1 MAAKDMY
8 IDQIMDE
15 ALGKQKPSLDVDALM
30 DEQEQVDSMVSQ
42 YDTGYRPSSNEQFA
56 AGAKQFA
63 LDSAD
68 LAVAMLGGSGIA
80 EAVGAGVENPVSAL
94 TTGEEVKPIPSLAED
109 VKEGRTLDTTLKTIG
124 VAGDALQLGG
134 AYLAA
139 TGAGAIPGG
148 IMFGA
153 GTSLK
158 FGAKAVSKYGDQI
171 QDGLRKLFDLDPEA
185 AERAA
190 ERVDKFAD
198 DDKPVG
204 AAISMISA
212 ETKKT
217 RKATAAPSLVT
228 QPNRVKIDL
237 EPDEAGL
244 YSRLDASLEN
254 APEKANSRQWLK
266 FFRDQG
272 IRTDEL
278 SLRLPEIN
286 DDVSNTFSLEE
297 IQTMLRER
305 PITIRD
311 RELSYNPNS
320 TIQPT
325 YDVDD
330 TGDLTLR
337 PGTGSNLAAARL
349 GDVAGTPQYGSFR
362 LVIPDTSGRATTGEI
377 ARGDAAIFNYRE
389 FPIQVTSKI
398 RRGGVSQEITEDQ
411 ARLIDE
417 TELVMEDASVPLR
430 ELDEDIMN
438 VVRMKHT
445 ELADQGLGFEDA
457 DEFYEKWAEHHFY
470 DYIVEYAQ
478 GDAMLFM
485 EMTTSSPQIAGIIAD
500 IELQGGGDIF
510 ARKFRDAVEELGVLP
525 TQSANMLKTLTSSV
539 PLHRNAMGELE
550 AAIRSRAV
558 AKGQNDQS
566 IINQLDQNEPSEVF
580 DAYLEA
586 LQGDISNFDYVARHF
601 EGLDTGSNF
610 AENTVAHYRTTDRVK
625 GDKKYLLVE
634 EVQSDAFGSDKADMP
649 MDLPGRDN
657 NYQRM
662 VLALATRRAVMEGY
676 DGIAFANADQVRN
689 VNGRAV
695 FTQYENID
703 VTTRTGEKATSFI
716 KNSTQNGFF
725 RSNINPNEFTQ
736 ADYDTADLKIGPNA
750 DTMDRLIE
758 VQKAFVRRTLAQ
770 GDVKVV
776 KLRKTGSAPHYA
788 LFDKDGLFIGSSD
801 RNIFETANEIQQGN
815 DGARR
820 ASTTQVFGGAVGSEI
835 MANKR
840 LTMDASFDFG
850 AVNDGYTDVYD
861 RAMPKRVD
869 EFLRALGDPV
879 KKTSIELDDADGKN
893 MAIEFTDEFKE
904 LVEGKGVPLMR
915 KGGLAQ
921 KKAPR
926 Q

>member
-1 MAAKDMY
+1 MAIVDV
-8 IDQIMDE
+8 DQIMDE
-15 ALGKQKPSLDVDALM
+15 ALGKQKPGLDVDALM
-30 DEQEQVDSMVSQ
+30 DEQEQETLTPAQEPFGS
-42 YDTGYRPSSNEQFA
+42 RPLDRFI
-56 AGAKQFA
+56 

-68 LAVAMLGGSGIA
+68 LAVAMLGGSGFS
-80 EAVGAGVENPVSAL
+80 EAVGVGVENPVSAA
-94 TTGEEVKPIPSLAED
+94 TMGEEVKPIPSIVED
-109 VKEGRTLDTTLKTIG
+109 VKEGRTLDTTLKAIG

-134 AYLAA
+134 AYTAA
-139 TGAGAIPGG
+139 TGLGAIPGG

-153 GTSLK
+153 GTGLK

-190 ERVDKFAD
+190 ERIDTFAD
-198 DDKPVG
+198 DDKPIG
-204 AAISMISA
+204 AAISTINA

-217 RKATAAPSLVT
+217 RKAAAPPSLVT
-228 QPNRVKIDL
+228 QPNRVSINV

-244 YSRLDASLEN
+244 YSRLDASLDN

-297 IQTMLRER
+297 VQTMLRER

-362 LVIPDTSGRATTGEI
+362 LVIPDKSGRATTGEI

-389 FPIQVTSKI
+389 FPVQVTSKI

-438 VVRMKHT
+438 VVRMKHA
-445 ELADQGLGFEDA
+445 ELADRGLGFEDA

-566 IINQLDQNEPSEVF
+566 IINQLERNEPSEVF
-580 DAYLEA
+580 DAYLQA

-716 KNSTQNGFF
+716 KNSTQDGFF
-725 RSNINPNEFTQ
+725 HSNINPNEFTQ

-750 DTMDRLIE
+750 DTRDRLIE
-758 VQKAFVRRTLAQ
+758 VQKAFVRRALAQ

-776 KLRKTGSAPHYA
+776 KLRKTGSGEAPHYA

-801 RNIFETANEIQQGN
+801 RNIFETANEIQLSN
-815 DGARR
+815 DGATR
-820 ASTTQVFGGAVGSEI
+820 ASTTQVFGGAVGGEI

-840 LTMDASFDFG
+840 LKMDASFDFG
-850 AVNDGYTDVYD
+850 TVNDGYTDVYD

-879 KKTSIELDDADGKN
+879 KKATIELDDADGKN

-904 LVEGKGVPLMR
+904 LVEGKGVPMMR